1 MLFQRE
7 LIFRRT
13 TPVVGDDVPPAPE
26 VACIDDDTSVREAL
40 EGLLVAFGFAVKTF
54 ASAEEFLSS
63 AQMER
68 FSCLITD
75 MKLGGMSG
83 LQLHT
88 SLLETG
94 RSIPTIIITAF
105 GDECLQRQATEAG
118 VIALLRKPI
127 TREDLLSSIR
137 LALNRSATGNENL

>member
-7 LIFRRT
+7 LNFRRP

-26 VACIDDDTSVREAL
+26 IACIDDDTSVREAL
-40 EGLLVAFGFAVKTF
+40 KGLLVAFGLAAKAL
-54 ASAEEFLSS
+54 ASAEKFLRS

-94 RSIPTIIITAF
+94 HSIPTITITAF
-105 GDECLQRQATEAG
+105 GDEYLRRQATEAG
-118 VIALLRKPI
+118 V
-127 TREDLLSSIR
+127 
-137 LALNRSATGNENL
+137 